1 VTMTIVNRE
10 ANNVSVLALDGR
22 IVLGEESN
30 RLRETLKSL
39 IAAGKETL
47 VLNMGQVKYIDSA
60 GLGILVAMHLSAK
73 NKGTAL
79 YLCNL
84 GQKFHEVLQITTL
97 LTVFEVYDTEAAAV
111 ASLSKMH
118 ESETYL
124 VAG

>member
-1 VTMTIVNRE
+1 MTIVSRE
-10 ANNVSVLALDGR
+10 ANSVSVLALDGR

-39 IAAGKETL
+39 IAAGKKKL

-73 NKGTAL
+73 NQGTAL

-84 GQKFHEVLQITTL
+84 GQQFHELLQITRL

-111 ASLSKMH
+111 TSLSKMH
-118 ESETYL
+118 ESETHL

>member
-1 VTMTIVNRE
+1 MQIEERTVGD
-10 ANNVSVLALDGR
+10 VLILDVKGR
-22 IVLGEESN
+22 ITLGEGDE
-30 RLRETLKSL
+30 LLKDKVNSL
-39 IAAGKETL
+39 LNQGQKKI
-47 VLNMGQVKYIDSA
+47 VLNLAAVPYIDSA